1 MRKQLGQRL
10 QIGRADVAHQ
20 PEREPPSH
28 IDTEIAPDT
37 PTLVR
42 LVPEKPGTYPFHC
55 DVFCG
60 SGHEEMT
67 GLIVVKP

>member
-1 MRKQLGQRL
+1 VPDL
-10 QIGRADVAHQ
+10 
-20 PEREPPSH
+20 H
-28 IDTEIAPDT
+28 IDTEIAPDKS
-37 PTLVR
+37 TLVR

>member
-1 MRKQLGQRL
+1 MPDL
-10 QIGRADVAHQ
+10 
-20 PEREPPSH
+20 H
-28 IDTEIAPDT
+28 IDTEIAPDK